1 MLHATQLAG
10 IGRIE
15 TQISDCHRLLQR
27 LVQYTMRSSRVPLF
41 STFPSSSF
49 VLYSR

>member
-1 MLHATQLAG
+1 MLRRERLAG

-15 TQISDCHRLLQR
+15 AQITDCHRLLQR
-27 LVQYTMRSSRVPLF
+27 PCNTSRSSRVPLF
-41 STFPSSSF
+41 YISVIIL